1 MGATQGVWSGQ
12 RSLSDQYGNRDMS
25 RHLPA
30 ISGRELIRALR
41 RVGFVVL
48 RQKGSHVSL
57 EKRSAVGY
65 WRTVVPLH
73 REIRPGTLSD
83 VLNQS
88 GLSKEDLMELL

>member
-1 MGATQGVWSGQ
+1 
-12 RSLSDQYGNRDMS
+12 MS
-25 RHLPA
+25 QHLPA

-41 RVGFVVL
+41 RAGFVVL

-57 EKRSAVGY
+57 EKRNAEGY

-83 VLNQS
+83 ILNQT
-88 GLSKEDLMELL
+88 GLTKADLLEFL

>member
-1 MGATQGVWSGQ
+1 
-12 RSLSDQYGNRDMS
+12 MS

-41 RVGFVVL
+41 RAGFVVM

-57 EKRSAVGY
+57 ERRSITGY
-65 WRTVVPLH
+65 HRTVVPLH

-83 VLNQS
+83 ILSQT
-88 GLSKEDLMELL
+88 GLSKEDLSDLL

>member
-1 MGATQGVWSGQ
+1 
-12 RSLSDQYGNRDMS
+12 MS

-30 ISGRELIRALR
+30 VSGRELIRAWR
-41 RVGFVVL
+41 RAGFVEL

-57 EKRSAVGY
+57 EKRTADGY

-83 VLNQS
+83 ILNQS

>member
-1 MGATQGVWSGQ
+1 
-12 RSLSDQYGNRDMS
+12 MS

-30 ISGRELIRALR
+30 ISGREMIRALR
-41 RVGFVVL
+41 RAGFVVL

-57 EKRSAVGY
+57 EKRSAEGY
-65 WRTVVPLH
+65 WRTIVPLH

-83 VLNQS
+83 ILNQS

>member
-1 MGATQGVWSGQ
+1 
-12 RSLSDQYGNRDMS
+12 MS

-30 ISGRELIRALR
+30 VSGRELIRALR
-41 RVGFVVL
+41 RIGFIEL

-57 EKRSAVGY
+57 EKRNADGY

-83 VLNQS
+83 ILNQC
-88 GLSKEDLMELL
+88 GLSKEELRELL

>member
-1 MGATQGVWSGQ
+1 
-12 RSLSDQYGNRDMS
+12 MS

-30 ISGRELIRALR
+30 VSGREMIRALR
-41 RVGFVVL
+41 HAGFVVL

-57 EKRSAVGY
+57 EKRTSDGY

-73 REIRPGTLSD
+73 REIRRGTFSEI
-83 VLNQS
+83 LNQS

>member
-1 MGATQGVWSGQ
+1 
-12 RSLSDQYGNRDMS
+12 MS

-30 ISGRELIRALR
+30 LSGRDLVRALGR
-41 RVGFVVL
+41 AGFVVL

-57 EKRSAVGY
+57 EKRSAAGY

-83 VLNQS
+83 ILNQS
-88 GLSKEDLMELL
+88 GLSKEELSQLL

>member
-1 MGATQGVWSGQ
+1 
-12 RSLSDQYGNRDMS
+12 MS

-30 ISGRELIRALR
+30 ISGRQLLRALQR
-41 RVGFVVL
+41 AGFVVL

-57 EKRSAVGY
+57 EKRTADGY
-65 WRTVVPLH
+65 WRTIVPMH

-88 GLSKEDLMELL
+88 GITKDQLRELL

>member
-1 MGATQGVWSGQ
+1 
-12 RSLSDQYGNRDMS
+12 MS

-57 EKRSAVGY
+57 EKRSSEGY
-65 WRTVVPLH
+65 WRTIVPLH

-83 VLNQS
+83 I
-88 GLSKEDLMELL
+88 LSQTGWTKEDLSALL